1 MSKQPVEAILTRQ
14 SPSWSPSAAPVV
26 PPAGPKILFSHP
38 VTLHLDVPM
47 PAGSRFAGRE
57 AEDVRAFGHR
67 YGPGLGELLLG
78 GAYAWRLWRQG
89 GPFDVLVTG
98 RCGQVY
104 AALRGLLPGS
114 CKPHVLLGV
123 EWLHRHRRWW
133 RRLISVWDHRLI
145 ARGAWKIQVFC
156 ESEAADYANYY
167 GIDRNKFVW
176 IPYCTDVDD
185 RRYPADEGDYVFS
198 GGTQD
203 RDYDTLFRAV
213 DGLPAEVRVAVRA
226 DRVTAGRLPAN
237 VRLLGRLSKDD
248 FWTALAGARV
258 VVLSLDPDV
267 MRRPGVITYVTAMR
281 LGKCVVVND
290 PRGARSY
297 VADGKTG
304 LMVPARDP
312 AALRAALRRVLDD
325 GGLRRRLGASA
336 RDFAAEHFAP
346 GRYAADLATLLRRWR
361 IDR

>member
-1 MSKQPVEAILTRQ
+1 MLTREA
-14 SPSWSPSAAPVV
+14 PAWSLTEAAAVQ
-26 PPAGPKILFSHP
+26 PAGPKVLFSHP
-38 VTLHLDVPM
+38 VTLHLDAPL
-47 PAGSRFAGRE
+47 PPGSQVAGRE
-57 AEDVRAFGHR
+57 GDEVRSFGER

-98 RCGQVY
+98 RCGQMY
-104 AALRGLLPGS
+104 AALRGLLPGRR
-114 CKPHVLLGV
+114 KPHVLLGV
-123 EWLHRHRRWW
+123 EWLYRHKRWW
-133 RRLISVWDHRLI
+133 RKLVSVWDHRLI

-156 ESEAADYANYY
+156 ESEAADYAHYY

-185 RRYPADEGDYVFS
+185 RRYPTTEGNYVFS

-213 DGLPAEVRVAVRA
+213 EGLPVELRVAVRP
-226 DRVTAGRLPAN
+226 DRVSTDRRPENVRHLGRLP
-237 VRLLGRLSKDD
+237 KDE
-248 FWTALAGARV
+248 FWSNLAGARV
-258 VVLSLDPDV
+258 VVLSLDPEV

-297 VADGKTG
+297 VADGETG
-304 LMVPARDP
+304 LVVPARDP
-312 AALRAALRRVLDD
+312 AALKAALRRVLDD
-325 GGLRRRLGASA
+325 DGLRHRLGGNA
-336 RDFAAEHFAP
+336 REFAAEHFAAR
-346 GRYAADLATLLRRWR
+346 RYAADLAALLKSWRR
-361 IDR
+361 DG